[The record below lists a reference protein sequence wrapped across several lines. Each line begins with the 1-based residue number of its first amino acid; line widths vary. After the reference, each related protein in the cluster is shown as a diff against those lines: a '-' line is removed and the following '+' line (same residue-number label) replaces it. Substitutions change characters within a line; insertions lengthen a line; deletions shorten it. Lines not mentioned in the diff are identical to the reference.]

1 MIEKNEIANVWFIEN
16 NKLYNRNR
24 VVSKVIYDGVE
35 IAIVKSKRDW
45 VYPNLLVKDKENN
58 YWEFGTLPIRFDK
71 FITASVDKTIPD
83 VKEYCDSVIK
93 VYQNLEKTF
102 ENKIEDNKYFNICE
116 LEYISKYHTDLYERA
131 KSSRAN
137 FLQARQREL
146 KEERMRIEKTENEE
160 MDTVNEIFENKIA
173 EMKTKIHLG
182 EVVVSEDYEYYKERN
197 YYGGKT
203 SQNNFLYLA
212 KEYGIEIPLAT
223 KGFINNRLVN
233 YNFGTGL
240 YYIKRDRNNNN
251 KGSTKIRE
259 CFEKIKDKVDDEYK
273 RNKKISKDKIKNK
286 EVLGGD
292 K

>member
-146 KEERMRIEKTENEE
+146 KEERM
-160 MDTVNEIFENKIA
+160 
-173 EMKTKIHLG
+173 
-182 EVVVSEDYEYYKERN
+182 
-197 YYGGKT
+197 
-203 SQNNFLYLA
+203 
-212 KEYGIEIPLAT
+212 
-223 KGFINNRLVN
+223 
-233 YNFGTGL
+233 
-240 YYIKRDRNNNN
+240 
-251 KGSTKIRE
+251 
-259 CFEKIKDKVDDEYK
+259 
-273 RNKKISKDKIKNK
+273 
-286 EVLGGD
+286 
-292 K
+292 